1 MIKDSMKNL
10 LMILFVWGI
19 VISPLVSQEETSEES
34 PFASTKRKVQLWKG
48 EVVGVYKNRLWIKVR
63 IYRNQRI
70 SKLSLSEIKSLFADT
85 KEFPVY
91 QKLTNIKQGSL
102 VVRDTVWEEKHIN
115 KKTPQFIGQTT
126 KHNLVTNHNLSVPN
140 NQGEPPVEKGAN
152 SQYRRFAPFPT
163 AVGLYAPLW

>member
-1 MIKDSMKNL
+1 MKNL
-10 LMILFVWGI
+10 LMILFVLGI
-19 VISPLVSQEETSEES
+19 VISPVVSQEETSEES

-70 SKLSLSEIKSLFADT
+70 SKLSLGEIKSLFADT

-115 KKTPQFIGQTT
+115 KKT
-126 KHNLVTNHNLSVPN
+126 
-140 NQGEPPVEKGAN
+140 N
-152 SQYRRFAPFPT
+152 S
-163 AVGLYAPLW
+163 LKLC